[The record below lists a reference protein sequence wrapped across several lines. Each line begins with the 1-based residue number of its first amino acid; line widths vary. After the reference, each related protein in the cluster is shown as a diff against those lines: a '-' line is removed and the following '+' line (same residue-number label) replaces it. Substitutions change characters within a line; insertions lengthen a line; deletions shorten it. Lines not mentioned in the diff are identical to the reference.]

1 MIQARR
7 IGHATFET
15 PDLDGAIDYYT
26 QMNGLV
32 LAEREP
38 GRAFRGGLCEA
49 VQASLYPCALAH
61 SLDLGPLIQSH
72 ASSSVLKPTTYWIIR
87 SGQKAWICHSPPLE
101 LAEFKNDAQFLHV
114 SQCTCPAS
122 HAKRYDVLNII

>member
-26 QMNGLV
+26 QVNGLV

-38 GRAFRGGLCEA
+38 GRAFLAIQDRPARRPARRGVERAMHGL
-49 VQASLYPCALAH
+49 V
-61 SLDLGPLIQSH
+61 
-72 ASSSVLKPTTYWIIR
+72 VR
-87 SGQKAWICHSPPLE
+87 SG
-101 LAEFKNDAQFLHV
+101 AEFRLRRDEPP
-114 SQCTCPAS
+114 T
-122 HAKRYDVLNII
+122 